1 MSLFGNNQKSQGTGL
16 FGNLSSQPNQGGGLF
31 GNLSSQPNQGGGLFG
46 NQGSQPNQ
54 GGGIFGNQGSQPNQ
68 GGGLFGNQG
77 SQPNQGGGLF
87 GNQSSQQNQGG
98 GIFGNSSS
106 QPNQGSG
113 LFGKNPQSQNQGGG
127 LFSNI
132 NQQNQSTGLF
142 GNNQNNNRGGIFG
155 NNGNNNLGNGN
166 NNNQGG
172 PFGNNNNNNP
182 FNLNNNNGP
191 QQIQENQFFT
201 TITPVIALSPN
212 NEIRNIQL
220 YKLPENFQNAV
231 LTLKLNLKNQE
242 LKLEELQI
250 YSQRLINFID
260 QNSKSVEKLSEFN
273 NFINQKLNK
282 YDEIINQVKE
292 NYDNITQSFE
302 EEQKNIKLMEQDA
315 GYKIDIPSKFL
326 INYSQNLLNRTELF
340 QQRLND
346 IITLIK
352 VYYSQNNNDFYFDS
366 DIIESTIGEYIK
378 IVKNLLEGNAR
389 QEKMINEM
397 IQIMLKTANDYGY
410 SPNEVYN
417 NIIQYANEYQNKS

>member
-1 MSLFGNNQKSQGTGL
+1 MSLFGNNQKSQG
-16 FGNLSSQPNQGGGLF
+16 GGLF
-31 GNLSSQPNQGGGLFG
+31 GNQTSQQNQGGGLFG
-46 NQGSQPNQ
+46 NQS
-54 GGGIFGNQGSQPNQ
+54 
-68 GGGLFGNQG
+68 

-87 GNQSSQQNQGG
+87 GNQSSQPNQGG
-98 GIFGNSSS
+98 GLFGNQISQPNQGGGLFGNQSSQPNQGGGLFGNSSS

-113 LFGKNPQSQNQGGG
+113 LFGKNQQSQNQGGG

-132 NQQNQSTGLF
+132 NQQNQSSGLF
-142 GNNQNNNRGGIFG
+142 GNNQNNNGGGLFG
-155 NNGNNNLGNGN
+155 NNQNNNGGGLFGNN

-182 FNLNNNNGP
+182 FNLNNNNGA

-220 YKLPENFQNAV
+220 YKLPEDFQNAV

-282 YDEIINQVKE
+282 YDELINQVKE

-352 VYYSQNNNDFYFDS
+352 VYYSQNNNDFYFDN

-397 IQIMLKTANDYGY
+397 IQIMLKTSNDYGY